1 MTNPAKEGIDA
12 AKEEAAER
20 RVFGDQ
26 YDNYQD
32 LLGDFEQQVDELVD
46 LFQTRGSSDYTG
58 PKQSYRINYQITKIL
73 SDKASKLGKEL

>member
-1 MTNPAKEGIDA
+1 MTNPGKEGIAA

-26 YDNYQD
+26 YDNFQD
-32 LLGDFEQQVDELVD
+32 LLGDFELQVDELVN

-58 PKQSYRINYQITKIL
+58 PKQSHRIKFQITKIL
-73 SDKASKLGKEL
+73 LDKASELGLEL